1 MTDEL
6 TYDDYKRRI
15 SIRDILKDA
24 GYTFNKS
31 DGMRYPT
38 YSRKDSE
45 GKNIKGDKF
54 IITANGLCCF
64 HPSEYKNYNIIG
76 FIKAHPEMFSDYTPG
91 MNLDLLVNKVCCRL
105 LNEPT
110 IQNRKSKQPTTPQEV
125 KRKEFNMCA
134 YTTKTWKEDD
144 FESQKPFYPYFS
156 SRGINRETQ
165 RAFSASFF
173 IATSVGYGKPQ
184 TRCLSFPMRIP
195 GSPKIVGL
203 EMRGIPNNQ
212 GISFKGM
219 AQNTNATQGMWM
231 ASPDNDITK
240 PGQFSSVRNVYWF
253 ESAYDAMAFYQ
264 LKANKEEMKNT
275 LFVSTGGSPSMQQF
289 RGLLEFTGKASHH
302 LCFDQDLAGRL
313 YAINFA
319 IARLQKEYITHIAT
333 LADEQAGIATAG
345 QLVIENRKDN
355 GERFTLNMDP
365 FDFGRIC
372 SVLDINKP
380 DMKDYLASLK
390 DKSAM
395 KSGDFNL
402 LPSDS
407 FSGRLYSEM
416 ESLSEALHTGEIFYG
431 VPPEQ
436 RKAIRE
442 SCEKEYKELYN
453 VFTSA
458 LIKDIRAFRSPGGS
472 TVYQPCSPRFKDY
485 NDQLQNIPKQDSE
498 SADLASG
505 KKQMT
510 SEDIIESSLDGI
522 DGIYEER
529 SESHEEEEASDQERK
544 SRYRR

>member
-240 PGQFSSVRNVYWF
+240 PGQFSSIRNVYWF

-289 RGLLEFTGKASHH
+289 RGLLELTGKASHH

-319 IARLQKEYITHIAT
+319 IARSQKEYITHIAT

-442 SCEKEYKELYN
+442 S
-453 VFTSA
+453 
-458 LIKDIRAFRSPGGS
+458 
-472 TVYQPCSPRFKDY
+472 
-485 NDQLQNIPKQDSE
+485 
-498 SADLASG
+498 
-505 KKQMT
+505 
-510 SEDIIESSLDGI
+510 
-522 DGIYEER
+522 
-529 SESHEEEEASDQERK
+529 
-544 SRYRR
+544 